1 MLVDYHIH
9 SSFSPD
15 SESSII
21 DIVSMCKMKGI
32 KSFIITDHIEVSSTQ
47 YACSLEINEYRKE
60 MEKFSI
66 PVGVEI
72 GWDGTKPVD
81 VEVSKFD
88 YVLFSHHVVDE
99 PIDDN
104 SYVSYLERLNELMRK
119 FSNFHALAHLDFPR
133 RYHKGH
139 RPFSLDTYDLIKEIL
154 NYVIENGKFLEVNTQ
169 SIPTY
174 GEPNPSKEILKI
186 YKELGGMA
194 LTLGSDA
201 HKVEHIGRGIKEGIE
216 ILKDLGYNYIM
227 TLNFGWEMVKI

>member
-9 SSFSPD
+9 SNFSSD
-15 SESSII
+15 SESSIL
-21 DIVSMCKMKGI
+21 DIVTMCKMKGI
-32 KSFIITDHIEVSSTQ
+32 KSFIITDHIEVTSTL
-47 YACSLEINEYRKE
+47 YACGLDINEYRKQ

-66 PVGVEI
+66 PVGAEI
-72 GWDGTKPVD
+72 GWDGTKPID

-99 PIDDN
+99 PIDDK
-104 SYVSYLERLNELMRK
+104 SYISYLERLNELMRE

-133 RYHKGH
+133 RYHKEH
-139 RPFSLDTYDLIKEIL
+139 KPFSLDTYDLIKEIL

-174 GEPNPSKEILKI
+174 GEPNPSIEILKI
-186 YKELGGMA
+186 YKELGGKA

-227 TLNFGWEMVKI
+227 VLNIGWEMVKI